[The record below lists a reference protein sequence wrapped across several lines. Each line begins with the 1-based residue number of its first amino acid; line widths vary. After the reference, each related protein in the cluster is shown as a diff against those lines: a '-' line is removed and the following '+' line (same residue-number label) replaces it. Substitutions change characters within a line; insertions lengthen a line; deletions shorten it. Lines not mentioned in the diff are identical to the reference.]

1 MLLIDNELELQSDFT
16 FEDFT
21 KTSFYANRRHERNG
35 AVFILGDFGVKH
47 RIQGLEGE
55 YFVTLIFQ
63 DTLQRVRIERAY
75 SDIASMNTTEKCDS
89 QFFAELLRDELI
101 EKKIIEQELIKI
113 DYDRREDDSYAV
125 FIIYKEYNPEFS
137 KTHDIWAD

>member
-21 KTSFYANRRHERNG
+21 KNKFYANRPHERNG
-35 AVFILGDFGVKH
+35 AVFILGSFGIKH
-47 RIQGLEGE
+47 RIQGLEGK

-63 DTLQRVRIERAY
+63 DTLQRVLIERAY
-75 SDIASMNTTEKCDS
+75 SNIASMNTADKCDS
-89 QFFAELLRDELI
+89 QFFAVLLRDELI
-101 EKKIIEQELIKI
+101 EKIIEQELIKI